1 MTTAQV
7 AAEIKRLSAMDEDTF
22 MHTVVT
28 HVMGETDKKCPRDV
42 QAEALK
48 DSRLAV
54 QTMDALQLAVKRSR
68 TFMPRLDGETKAEQA
83 VRMVPFKARLR
94 EAATVY
100 QEVVDD
106 LAHLAAKELAALD
119 DVPLAE
125 LWTSYILAE
134 PITGQAPRR
143 VLALAFRS
151 PRVAPRVEM
160 LCRLMHEAPQDFLP
174 PATPGQSQKARTTQI
189 TEFRRAVGS
198 EARFLRYAV
207 QYATARHGEM
217 PSEPNVRLQA
227 YRRLGEKYPQELSAF
242 IQQIRQEMKLGK
254 TQKSSAK
261 RVVRRARQAAQ

>member
-22 MHTVVT
+22 MRTVVA
-28 HVMGETDKKCPRDV
+28 HVMGETDPKSPRDI
-42 QAEALK
+42 QAEAQK
-48 DSRLAV
+48 DPLLAV
-54 QTMDALQLAVKRSR
+54 QTMDALQLAFKRAR
-68 TFMPRLDGETKAEQA
+68 TFMPRLAGESKAEQA

-94 EAATVY
+94 EAAGVY

-119 DVPLAE
+119 DAPLAE
-125 LWTSYILAE
+125 LWTSYILNE

-151 PRVAPRVEM
+151 PRVAPRVEGV
-160 LCRLMHEAPQDFLP
+160 CRLMHEAPEDFLP
-174 PATPGQSQKARTTQI
+174 PATPGQSKRARTAQI
-189 TEFRRAVGS
+189 TEFRREVGS

-207 QYATARHGEM
+207 QYAAARHGEM
-217 PSEPNVRLQA
+217 PAEPNVRLQA

-242 IQQIRQEMKLGK
+242 IQQIREELKLGK
-254 TQKSSAK
+254 MQTSSERRA
-261 RVVRRARQAAQ
+261 VRRAMRDAK